1 MNKRF
6 FALLSLLFAVLFVN
20 AQNSDVEKMLK
31 EVKVV
36 TGFEKIEKAD
46 TTRSY
51 YLMKVTQLLDPKNP
65 AAGTFEQRVM
75 LGHRGY
81 DRPMV
86 IVTEGYGA
94 DYAFNSPRYMEELTK
109 IMDAN
114 ILFVEY
120 RYFSGSMP
128 QPCNWE

>member
-6 FALLSLLFAVLFVN
+6 FTLLSLLFVVLFVN

-31 EVKVV
+31 DIKAVAS
-36 TGFEKIEKAD
+36 FEKIEKAD
-46 TTRSY
+46 TTRQY
-51 YLMKVTQLLDPKNP
+51 YLMKVTQLLDPQNP

-86 IVTEGYGA
+86 VVTEGYGA
-94 DYAFNSPRYMEELTK
+94 DYA
-109 IMDAN
+109 
-114 ILFVEY
+114 
-120 RYFSGSMP
+120 
-128 QPCNWE
+128 